1 MADKLHAITPS
12 TGVPL
17 TQTHAEPMVRPGSK
31 VVGRDGHDHVYVR
44 NSTAASIAAAT
55 AVTITEPAF
64 TIAAGAGGFTTNV
77 AIPAGEYGWVRKT
90 AL

>member
-1 MADKLHAITPS
+1 MPLYNITPV
-12 TGVPL
+12 TGTPL
-17 TQTHAEPMVRPGSK
+17 TQTHAAPMVQPGSK
-31 VVGRDGHDHVYVR
+31 VVGLDGHDHIYCR
-44 NSTAASIAAAT
+44 NNTAASIAAAT

-77 AIPAGEYGWVRKT
+77 AIPAGEYGWARKT

>member
-1 MADKLHAITPS
+1 MPLYNITPS

-17 TQTHAEPMVRPGSK
+17 TQTHKEPMVQPGSK
-31 VVGRDGHDHVYVR
+31 VVGLDGHDHVYVR

-77 AIPAGEYGWVRKT
+77 AVPAGEYGWVRKT